1 MSDFLTADRSGAVPI
16 MPVRAESFPAWLDR
30 HSRSREWL
38 SRIGFKAEPGTFA
51 FLPGADGRAE
61 AIVAS
66 PASGAPV
73 YAFAGLPTALP
84 EGKYVL
90 ELEEQVCLLPMPR
103 SAGRWAPM
111 RSMPI
116 RRRSARRR
124 RWFGPRAPTSVM
136 SSGFRAACFSR
147 AT

>member
-1 MSDFLTADRSGAVPI
+1 MSDFLTVDRSGAIPI
-16 MPVRAESFPAWLDR
+16 MPVRAESLPAWLDR

-66 PASGAPV
+66 PASGASV

-90 ELEEQVCLLPMPR
+90 ELEEQDVSPADAAL
-103 SAGRWAPM
+103 GWALGSYAFNAYTTPK
-111 RSMPI
+111 
-116 RRRSARRR
+116 
-124 RWFGPRAPTSVM
+124 RAP
-136 SSGFRAACFSR
+136 
-147 AT
+147 ATLVS